1 MKLRLLAFASLL
13 AALLCSCGTSSQ
25 PSPLIAQAD
34 RLDGELSTLAE
45 ESPMFLDSI
54 RVSYA
59 DGTLGV
65 KIAFA
70 DPFYTTAEF
79 TEPLVQFAVAQ
90 YLKSH
95 PGANLDEVANTL
107 TKEEGKLAITLQD
120 RAGATATYD
129 IPAARIR
136 QLIKLKPM
144 ELNYNA
150 ARSAALAI
158 MEKRD
163 ATLCED
169 AKAEAC
175 DFTVANGFAQ
185 YTFTFPNANNYA
197 RLKQAQLTGRYL
209 AILKPVYENFG
220 ACRPFVEDLL
230 KSFSIDGYRIVF
242 ENKKDK
248 YVLKASI
255 PWRTFDLNVN
265 TPEK

>member
-13 AALLCSCGTSSQ
+13 AALLCSCGSSQ

-34 RLDGELSTLAE
+34 RLNGDFATLAE

-59 DGTLGV
+59 DATLGV
-65 KIAFA
+65 KIALA
-70 DPFYTTAEF
+70 DPTYTTDEF
-79 TEPLVQFAVAQ
+79 TEPLVQFATAL
-90 YLKSH
+90 YMKSH
-95 PGANLDEVANTL
+95 TGANLDEIANTL
-107 TKEEGKLAITLQD
+107 TKEEGKLAITIQD
-120 RAGATATYD
+120 RAGATVTYD

-150 ARSAALAI
+150 ARAATLDI
-158 MEKRD
+158 MEKR
-163 ATLCED
+163 AASLCEN
-169 AKAEAC
+169 ANAESC
-175 DFTVANGFAQ
+175 DFAVANGFAQ

-197 RLKQAQLTGRYL
+197 RLKQAQLTGRYVG
-209 AILKPVYENFG
+209 ILKPIYDNFG